1 MLKRIFKP
9 AMKLAMAIQTFLYRL
24 TGGRIGGSGRDF
36 RVLLLTTTGRKSGKE
51 RTTPLGYF
59 EDQGAYIITASS
71 TAFLGEEPA
80 WFLNLKS
87 NPQVK
92 IQVMDKRLAAIAEQA
107 APEERNRL
115 WARLIEVSPS
125 YAEYQKRTTRE
136 IPMVIL
142 RPVEQH

>member
-1 MLKRIFKP
+1 MLERIFKSV
-9 AMKLAMAIQTFLYRL
+9 MKWSMAIQTFLYRL
-24 TGGRIGGSGRDF
+24 TGGRMGGSMRDF
-36 RVLLLTTTGRKSGKE
+36 RVLLLTTKGRKSGKE

-59 EDQGAYIITASS
+59 EDAGAYIITASS
-71 TAFLGEEPA
+71 TALLGQEPA

-87 NPQVK
+87 NPQVN

-107 APEERNRL
+107 PQGERNQL

-125 YAEYQKRTTRE
+125 YAAYQERTTRE

-142 RPVEQH
+142 RPVK